1 MDGAVGGFNIRM
13 EGDCPSI
20 TVLPLS
26 AREAIIITH
35 GKLVLCVENM
45 GQDSGW
51 IRERLREN

>member
-20 TVLPLS
+20 TVLSLS
-26 AREAIIITH
+26 TRETIIITH

-45 GQDSGW
+45 GQDSLDG
-51 IRERLREN
+51 LRRD